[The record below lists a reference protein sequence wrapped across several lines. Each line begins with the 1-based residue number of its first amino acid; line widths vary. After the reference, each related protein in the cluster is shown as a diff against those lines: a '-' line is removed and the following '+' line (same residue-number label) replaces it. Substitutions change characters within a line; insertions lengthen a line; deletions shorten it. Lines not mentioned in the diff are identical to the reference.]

1 MKCRDCKW
9 LTADKRSS
17 IGHECLQPE
26 KKSAWDEKESKIGKK
41 VVARYKQPSMKSCKM
56 YEPKEDLDREIAERL
71 RRARAQGMSEL
82 IRREDALKAVRGYF
96 KGQIEKTPT
105 GTMDGEE
112 VYTDMDAVDRIL
124 EQNKAICKAI
134 EGIPEVKV

>member
-1 MKCRDCKW
+1 M
-9 LTADKRSS
+9 
-17 IGHECLQPE
+17 
-26 KKSAWDEKESKIGKK
+26 
-41 VVARYKQPSMKSCKM
+41 
-56 YEPKEDLDREIAERL
+56 
-71 RRARAQGMSEL
+71 QGMSEL

-96 KGQIEKTPT
+96 KGEIEKTPT

-134 EGIPEVKV
+134 EGIPEVKA